1 MCAERCEV
9 RLTEKTVKR
18 HRVRRTLCL
27 VALSSLAAFC
37 VAAIQTATPAATA
50 ASPTDATVPPP
61 NAYAGDAAC
70 AECHTGQAKS
80 YAATPHAT
88 DSSVA
93 SDKTIL
99 GDFDPQNAVL
109 RTSNPS
115 LAFVM
120 LSTPQGFYQSAVNLS
135 DPQHLNQTMKRFD
148 IVVGSGRH
156 GQTYLYWEGDQ
167 LFELPVSWWSYT
179 HKWVDSPG
187 YPDGI
192 LHWQRAVQ
200 PRCLECH
207 ANYFSNSAMPNH
219 YAKDS
224 LVLGIG
230 CERCHGPGALHV
242 ARERSASPPAPGSPH
257 EAIVNPAHLTLDQQ
271 IGLCTL
277 CHAGQSPSIKPA
289 LTYIVGDNIKDYI
302 EVNAPP
308 ADKPVDVHGNQVGAL
323 EQSKCYTSGKLTCS
337 TCHNV
342 HKTQEKADAFS
353 GHCLEC
359 HKIIACGRYHIMG
372 GAIRG
377 HCVDC
382 HMPLGK
388 SNAIKT
394 ATGLQQQ
401 QATFRSHRIAIYPD
415 ATIDPAEK

>member
-1 MCAERCEV
+1 MCTEPCDV
-9 RLTEKTVKR
+9 RQTEKTVSRPRAK
-18 HRVRRTLCL
+18 RTLCL
-27 VALSSLAAFC
+27 VALLSLL
-37 VAAIQTATPAATA
+37 AIQPALPRAESDTPSDAA
-50 ASPTDATVPPP
+50 VPPP
-61 NAYAGDAAC
+61 SAYAGDAAC
-70 AECHTGQAKS
+70 AQCHASQAKS

-88 DSSVA
+88 DSSAA
-93 SDKTIL
+93 SEKTIL
-99 GDFDPQNAVL
+99 GDFNPQNAVL

-120 LSTPQGFYQSAVNLS
+120 LSTPDGYYQSAVNLS
-135 DPQHLNQTMKRFD
+135 DPKHLDQTMKRFD

-167 LFELPVSWWSYT
+167 LYELPVSWWSYS
-179 HKWVDSPG
+179 HRWADSPG
-187 YPDGI
+187 YPDGV

-207 ANYFSNSAMPNH
+207 ANYFNTTAMPNH

-242 ARERSASPPAPGSPH
+242 SREHSASPPAPGSPQL
-257 EAIVNPAHLTLDQQ
+257 AIVNPAHLTRDQQ

-289 LTYIVGDNIKDYI
+289 LSYVVGDNIKDYI
-302 EVNAPP
+302 EVSAPP

-323 EQSKCYTSGKLTCS
+323 EQSKCFTSGKLTCS

-342 HKTQEKADAFS
+342 HKTQEKADAFFN
-353 GHCLEC
+353 HCLDC
-359 HKIIACGRYHIMG
+359 HKVTACGRYHSMG
-372 GAIRG
+372 DTIRG

-394 ATGLQQQ
+394 ATGLDQQ

-415 ATIDPAEK
+415 ATLEPAEK

>member
-1 MCAERCEV
+1 MQA
-9 RLTEKTVKR
+9 
-18 HRVRRTLCL
+18 RRTVNRRGAARVLCL
-27 VALSSLAAFC
+27 AALSALI
-37 VAAIQTATPAATA
+37 AIQPALPHANADTQ
-50 ASPTDATVPPP
+50 SDAKVPPP
-61 NAYAGDAAC
+61 SAYAGDAAC
-70 AECHTGQAKS
+70 AECHASEAKS
-80 YAATPHAT
+80 YAITPHAT
-88 DSSVA
+88 DSSLA

-99 GDFDPQNAVL
+99 GSFDPQNAVL

-120 LSTPQGFYQSAVNLS
+120 LSTPDGFYQSAVNLS

-167 LFELPVSWWSYT
+167 LFELPVSWWEYT
-179 HKWVDSPG
+179 NRWVDSPG

-192 LHWQRAVQ
+192 LHWQRAVR

-207 ANYFSNSAMPNH
+207 ANYFTSTAMPNH
-219 YAKDS
+219 YVKDS

-230 CERCHGPGALHV
+230 CERCHGPGAMHA
-242 ARERSASPPAPGSPH
+242 ARERSATPPKAGSLP
-257 EAIVNPAHLTLDQQ
+257 EAIVNPAHLTRDQQ

-289 LTYIVGDNIKDYI
+289 LTYIVGDNIKSYI
-302 EVNAPP
+302 EVSAPP

-323 EQSKCYTSGKLTCS
+323 EQSKCFSSSKLTCT

-353 GHCLEC
+353 SHCLEC
-359 HKIIACGRYHIMG
+359 HKETACGQFHVMG
-372 GAIRG
+372 NAILG

-388 SNAIKT
+388 SNAINT
-394 ATGLQQQ
+394 ASAIQQQ

-415 ATIDPAEK
+415 ATIEPAEK

>member
-1 MCAERCEV
+1 MCPEPFEV
-9 RLTEKTVKR
+9 RQIEKSAFR
-18 HRVRRTLCL
+18 LGVRRTLCL
-27 VALSSLAAFC
+27 VAFSSLVAISLAA
-37 VAAIQTATPAATA
+37 VQPALPSESADTQT
-50 ASPTDATVPPP
+50 DVKVPPP
-61 NAYAGDAAC
+61 RVYAGDAAC
-70 AECHTGQAKS
+70 SECHVTQARS

-88 DSSVA
+88 DSSIA
-93 SDKTIL
+93 SEKTIL
-99 GDFDPQNAVL
+99 GDFNPQNAVL
-109 RTSNPS
+109 RTGNPS

-120 LSTPQGFYQSAVNLS
+120 LSTPEGFYQSAVNLS
-135 DPQHLNQTMKRFD
+135 DPQHISQAMKRFD

-156 GQTYLYWEGDQ
+156 GQTYLYWDGDQ
-167 LFELPVSWWSYT
+167 LFELPVSWWTYA
-179 HKWVDSPG
+179 HRWVDSPG
-187 YPDGI
+187 YPDGV
-192 LHWQRAVQ
+192 LHWDRPAR

-207 ANYFSNSAMPNH
+207 ANYFTTLAMPNH
-219 YAKDS
+219 YVKDS

-242 ARERSASPPAPGSPH
+242 SRERSAAPPAPGSPN
-257 EAIVNPAHLTLDQQ
+257 EAIVNPAHLTRDQQ

-289 LTYIVGDNIKDYI
+289 LTYVVGDNIKDYI
-302 EVNAPP
+302 EVSAPP

-323 EQSKCYTSGKLTCS
+323 VQSKCFTSVKLTCS

-359 HKIIACGRYHIMG
+359 HKVTACGRYHTMG
-372 GAIRG
+372 DSIRG

-394 ATGLQQQ
+394 ATGLEQQ
-401 QATFRSHRIAIYPD
+401 QATFRAHRIAIYPD
-415 ATIDPAEK
+415 ATLEPAEK

>member
-1 MCAERCEV
+1 
-9 RLTEKTVKR
+9 
-18 HRVRRTLCL
+18 

-37 VAAIQTATPAATA
+37 VAAIQPASPA
-50 ASPTDATVPPP
+50 PTDASPPDAAVPSPS
-61 NAYAGDAAC
+61 AYAGDAAC
-70 AECHTGQAKS
+70 AECHASQARS

-88 DSSVA
+88 DSRVA

-179 HKWVDSPG
+179 HRWVDSPG

-207 ANYFSNSAMPNH
+207 ANYFTTSAMPNH

-242 ARERSASPPAPGSPH
+242 AREQSASPPARGSPL
-257 EAIVNPAHLTLDQQ
+257 EAIVNPAHLTRDQQ

-289 LTYIVGDNIKDYI
+289 LTYVVGGNINDYI
-302 EVNAPP
+302 EVSAPP

-353 GHCLEC
+353 SHCLEC
-359 HKIIACGRYHIMG
+359 HRVTTCGRYHIMG
-372 GAIRG
+372 DAIRG
-377 HCVDC
+377 HCAEC